1 MDNLDGGARKLVLLW
16 KSVRESIQNEISSL
30 NIQSNFDGDGQI
42 IPVTDFKII
51 MHTCCGDSSLS
62 LRASSSAPSTQPLSH
77 LNDSDIDLL
86 VARFELRDTIHAGL
100 FLQYFD
106 ELSRIQEYFSIK
118 RGLGVSAS
126 VDRLSVSPF
135 QVASEWKQ
143 LRARSVRAQTKA
155 VTEKIIRKS
164 LLSPI
169 AEAPEP
175 VPSSVPSPA
184 LVKETK
190 GAAGSSSL
198 HKDVNPVVNSTNE
211 IKEEE
216 KIEQPNSNSSKE
228 VPEQKESHAK
238 EPEQK
243 NEEDSSGSDKQG
255 NDIPLNKPSFMDFF
269 RCGRAKKDDSTLQH
283 NAPTDLPKA
292 QPEEKIDSAAVKA
305 DVKDVDDSFVAEEKR
320 GEGKMETPDEKRHY
334 SPDEQALSIEVGGEL
349 QSQQP
354 LQIKQDAKFS
364 TPPKAMLVGGGK
376 SNREKFDADSK
387 KPSFSKPKDP
397 VSAGATPGT
406 GDNDGYSSQA
416 SDLSRRR
423 QQPQQQQTTTT
434 TEKKRNNSRFRKI
447 PQKDFDVED
456 FADDSGSNGNDSFYR
471 NKQQDLTPQENM
483 MGRPFQ
489 RRPSGGSEGEEKD
502 HRAVNFVPSTR
513 GQ

>member
-1 MDNLDGGARKLVLLW
+1 MDNLDSGARKLVLMW
-16 KSVRESIQNEISSL
+16 KIVRQSIQNEISNL
-30 NIQSNFDGDGQI
+30 TVTSNFDNDGQI

-51 MHTCCGDSSLS
+51 MHTCCGDNSLP
-62 LRASSSAPSTQPLSH
+62 LRESNSAPSSQPPSP

-126 VDRLSVSPF
+126 VDKLSVSPF

-143 LRARSVRAQTKA
+143 LRARSVLAQNKA

-169 AEAPEP
+169 AEVPEP
-175 VPSSVPSPA
+175 VPSSVLSPA
-184 LVKETK
+184 LEKDTNSAEESNSLNK
-190 GAAGSSSL
+190 GGASVVA
-198 HKDVNPVVNSTNE
+198 KDVDSAK
-211 IKEEE
+211 IKDEE
-216 KIEQPNSNSSKE
+216 KIEQPNSTKGVESSSEKS
-228 VPEQKESHAK
+228 VQNIEQKK
-238 EPEQK
+238 EA
-243 NEEDSSGSDKQG
+243 DSAGAGKQG
-255 NDIPLNKPSFMDFF
+255 NDVPLNKPSFMDFF
-269 RCGRAKKDDSTLQH
+269 RCGRAKKDDDPLQN
-283 NAPTDLPKA
+283 NAPSDLPKA
-292 QPEEKIDSAAVKA
+292 QPEEKIDSTVSKA
-305 DVKDVDDSFVAEEKR
+305 DVKNADESFVAEEKR
-320 GEGKMETPDEKRHY
+320 GEGKMETPDEKRYY
-334 SPDEQALSIEVGGEL
+334 SPEEQALAIEVGGDP
-349 QSQQP
+349 QSPQP

-364 TPPKAMLVGGGK
+364 TPPKAMLVGGGGK
-376 SNREKFDADSK
+376 SNREKFDADTK
-387 KPSFSKPKDP
+387 KPSFSKPKGP
-397 VSAGATPGT
+397 VSAAAATPST

-423 QQPQQQQTTTT
+423 QQQQQQQQATT

-471 NKQQDLTPQENM
+471 NKQQDLTPQDNLM
-483 MGRPFQ
+483 SR
-489 RRPSGGSEGEEKD
+489 RRPSAGSEGEEKD
-502 HRAVNFVPSTR
+502 HRAVNFAR